1 MDIKKII
8 TEAVEKIMKDKE
20 LQELFMKDPVK
31 ALEKILNVDLPD
43 DMINPV
49 IDGIKAKIAVDKVDD
64 AVDFLK
70 KLF

>member
-1 MDIKKII
+1 MDVKKII
-8 TEAVEKIMKDKE
+8 TEAVEKIMKDKK

-31 ALEKILNVDLPD
+31 ALEQILNVDLPD

-49 IDGIKAKIAVDKVDD
+49 IDGIKAKIAIDKVDD
-64 AVDFLK
+64 AVGLLK

>member
-8 TEAVEKIMKDKE
+8 SEAVEKIMKDKA
-20 LQELFMKDPVK
+20 LQDLFMKDPVK

-43 DMINPV
+43 EMINPV

-64 AVDFLK
+64 AVDLLK